1 MINYMNKIKSLLSCV
16 MAICIFTLCAII
28 VSAKEDVNIDINK
41 TSFDA
46 EQTIVVTVNIPGG
59 SLYNGAEVIIE
70 YPSDIFEYEKTVTSD
85 LYNNAFM
92 NSLSENEGK
101 VSVMMIYTSNIAD
114 GGTFA
119 EFHLTPKVDVENSA
133 VVEVKANVTDDSLHK
148 YTFEKDF
155 NIDLNIDHNE
165 DEEESIPSPS
175 PSSSAGTPITPTKRP
190 SSGGTTG
197 GAGLSPAPTLS
208 PTPAPTSTHKPTKEP
223 EPEST
228 PLPNVEQSI
237 SFSDINGHWAEES
250 IKRLSV
256 QGLVNGFEDGTFH
269 PDDTVTRAQFVKM
282 IISALGNDMEEV
294 VEQTFS
300 DVSTEAWYAPYVEMA
315 YKYGIIA
322 GDGVYFYPDNNITR
336 QEMAVMTARAFGIE
350 SGSDITFN
358 DGDSIA
364 DWAVE
369 SVKAISGAGI
379 MGGYEDNTF
388 RPEDNT
394 TRAQAAAVIDRIL
407 N

>member
-1 MINYMNKIKSLLSCV
+1 MTKIKSIVLAFFVAVSSVASIAYAAEDSNPVDISVTTNEVNPGEAFSVTISLPADTEANGIEVSIAFPDDKLTV
-16 MAICIFTLCAII
+16 GDVTEGNIIENSYISSVKQDTGLVRAVAVYEDTITGGGNLISVQFT
-28 VSAKEDVNIDINK
+28 AKDNIDSIGNIDISGRCTYNDL
-41 TSFDA
+41 SHILYS
-46 EQTIVVTVNIPGG
+46 ETIEMRVPV
-59 SLYNGAEVIIE
+59 
-70 YPSDIFEYEKTVTSD
+70 SDGMD
-85 LYNNAFM
+85 
-92 NSLSENEGK
+92 
-101 VSVMMIYTSNIAD
+101 
-114 GGTFA
+114 
-119 EFHLTPKVDVENSA
+119 
-133 VVEVKANVTDDSLHK
+133 
-148 YTFEKDF
+148 
-155 NIDLNIDHNE
+155 E
-165 DEEESIPSPS
+165 DENVDSSNNDTSSGSGSSSSSGSGSSSGSSSGSGSGSGSSSVSTPTAEPTAAPEATDVPSTATPSPMQT
-175 PSSSAGTPITPTKRP
+175 PS
-190 SSGGTTG
+190 
-197 GAGLSPAPTLS
+197 
-208 PTPAPTSTHKPTKEP
+208 
-223 EPEST
+223 
-228 PLPNVEQSI
+228 V

>member
-1 MINYMNKIKSLLSCV
+1 
-16 MAICIFTLCAII
+16 
-28 VSAKEDVNIDINK
+28 
-41 TSFDA
+41 
-46 EQTIVVTVNIPGG
+46 
-59 SLYNGAEVIIE
+59 
-70 YPSDIFEYEKTVTSD
+70 
-85 LYNNAFM
+85 M
-92 NSLSENEGK
+92 NSLKEDDGK
-101 VSVMMIYTSNIAD
+101 ISVMMIYTSNIAE
-114 GGTFA
+114 GGLLA
-119 EFHLTPKVDVENSA
+119 EFQLTLKDHADGDA
-133 VVEVKANVTDDSLHK
+133 VIEVKSNATDDELNK
-148 YTFEKDF
+148 YTFEKSF
-155 NIDLNIDHNE
+155 VIQTGSGS
-165 DEEESIPSPS
+165 DESTDEIEPTATVQPT
-175 PSSSAGTPITPTKRP
+175 AEPTKKP
-190 SSGGTTG
+190 SSGSGSGSGSSSVSTPT
-197 GAGLSPAPTLS
+197 AEPTAAPEATDVPSTATPS
-208 PTPAPTSTHKPTKEP
+208 PTQ
-223 EPEST
+223 T
-228 PLPNVEQSI
+228 PSV
-237 SFSDINGHWAEES
+237 SFSDVNGHWAEES